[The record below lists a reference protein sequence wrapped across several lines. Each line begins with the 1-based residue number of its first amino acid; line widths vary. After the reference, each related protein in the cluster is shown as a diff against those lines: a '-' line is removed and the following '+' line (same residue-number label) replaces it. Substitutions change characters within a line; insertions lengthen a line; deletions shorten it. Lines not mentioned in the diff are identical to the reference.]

1 MRDTGVLREYGFPV
15 FSISTTPRQGP
26 HVHQPWS
33 CNTVINCGGVVVRP
47 GDSIVGDDDGAVVIP
62 AAVAQEVYDI
72 AHSREIV
79 EDIVKQELT
88 ENPGPPGKFYPFMS
102 GKIKPES
109 PLWKLIESKGHDP
122 KKFKH
127 TAARPGARRCA

>member
-47 GDSIVGDDDGAVVIP
+47 GDAIVGDDDHLKAFDDKLQGATSC
-62 AAVAQEVYDI
+62 DRGG
-72 AHSREIV
+72 SF
-79 EDIVKQELT
+79 
-88 ENPGPPGKFYPFMS
+88 G
-102 GKIKPES
+102 
-109 PLWKLIESKGHDP
+109 
-122 KKFKH
+122 
-127 TAARPGARRCA
+127 ARPLIRRNWGSAVNKGLRMPNSSWTFEVLR